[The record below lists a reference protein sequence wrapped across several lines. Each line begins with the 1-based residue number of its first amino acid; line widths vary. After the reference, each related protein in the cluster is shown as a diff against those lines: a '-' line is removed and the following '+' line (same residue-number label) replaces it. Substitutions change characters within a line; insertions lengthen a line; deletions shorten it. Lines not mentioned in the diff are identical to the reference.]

1 MSAPILRTD
10 AQTSSGAAVATP
22 RALHGLVA
30 VLSMLFVVAYV
41 AIALGRLGFPY
52 ELEWIEGGS
61 LTMAQRA
68 ALGRPLYVAPSLAY
82 VPFNYPPLYF
92 WVSGLGT
99 RLLGDGFLPLRLIS
113 FLSSLACGFLIY
125 QLVRFETGRRL
136 AGWIAVGLFFAT
148 FRHAGAWLDVARADS
163 FHLALVLAAFL
174 VLRTRTTVTGAIV
187 AGVLIALG
195 FLAKQSAAVAAFPVC
210 LYLLATDRRRGV
222 AFTLSAVLGIAAGVL
237 ALDANTHGWFRY
249 YVFELAGRYS
259 AEPGLAAR
267 FWTQDFFRP
276 LSVCL
281 LGALFALLAPPES
294 ARSGRGVTF
303 AAIGGLLLSSW
314 LVRAYPATYD
324 NVLMPACAAAGLM
337 LGLGWDAG
345 LSWAGRIE
353 TRRRRMMEIFVAVA
367 VALQLVSLTYDPRRQ
382 IPNAR
387 DREAGDQLV
396 RNLSQLDGAVLTP
409 CHDYLSARAGKAE
422 HFHEMSLM
430 AVLKSGDDSTATR
443 LRTQL
448 GEALQQRR
456 WPWIVLDTRDWLW
469 DAVAVDYEPRI
480 EAIPQGD
487 VFWPATGMRRRPEAV
502 FTPKTDPAGA
512 ESR

>member
-1 MSAPILRTD
+1 MSAPVLR
-10 AQTSSGAAVATP
+10 AESQSRSAVATP
-22 RALHGLVA
+22 RILHALVA
-30 VLSMLFVVAYV
+30 VLSMLFVLAYV

-61 LTMAQRA
+61 LTMVGRA
-68 ALGRPLYVAPSLAY
+68 VAGRPLYVAPSLAY

-92 WVSGLGT
+92 WVSALAT
-99 RLLGDGFLPLRLIS
+99 RLLGDGFLPLRLVS
-113 FLSSLACGFLIY
+113 LVSSLACGALLY
-125 QLVRFETGRRL
+125 RLVVFETGRRL
-136 AGWIAVGLFFAT
+136 AGWVAVGLFYAT

-163 FHLALVLAAFL
+163 FHLALVLAAIL
-174 VLRTRTTVTGAIV
+174 VLRTRATVTGAAI
-187 AGVLIALG
+187 AGLLIALG
-195 FLAKQSAAVAAFPVC
+195 FLAKQSAAVVAFPIAV
-210 LYLLATDRRRGV
+210 YLFAADARRGL
-222 AFTLSAVLGIAAGVL
+222 AFTLAAAAGIAGSVV
-237 ALDANTHGWFRY
+237 ALDFASGGWFRY

-294 ARSGRGVTF
+294 ARTGRGVTF

-314 LVRAYPATYD
+314 LVRAYPAAYD

-353 TRRRRMMEIFVAVA
+353 SRRRRTMEIFVAVA
-367 VALQLVSLTYDPRRQ
+367 VALQLVSLAYDPLRQ
-382 IPNAR
+382 IPQAR

-396 RNLSQLDGAVLTP
+396 HNLSLLAGPILLP
-409 CHDYLSARAGKAE
+409 CHDYLTERAGKAE

-430 AVLKSGDDSTATR
+430 AVMKSGDDTTAVR
-443 LRTQL
+443 MRTQL
-448 GEALQQRR
+448 AEALHERR

-469 DAVAVDYEPRI
+469 DTVALNYEPQV
-480 EAIPQGD
+480 EAIPADD

-502 FTPKTDPAGA
+502 FIPRATPAVGSVAK
-512 ESR
+512 